1 MSTYWEKRSYAQ
13 QSTDVD
19 GLSERGLVYLM
30 AQKFSIAS
38 PGSVA
43 FSLNPNG
50 ANLEIHA
57 YTLSNTGETCYAE
70 LIESASATSYGTAIP
85 GRNLNRNYTDTHT
98 AVLKS
103 ASAVSG
109 GTVIANE
116 LFGSEKASGAENSG
130 RVHALNASRQYVM
143 NFTNLG
149 NQATTCHINL
159 VWSENEPDHYNL
171 IRNVTD

>member
-13 QSTDVD
+13 QSTDAES
-19 GLSERGLVYLM
+19 LSERGIVFLM

-43 FSLNPNG
+43 FSLDPNG
-50 ANLEIHA
+50 ANVEIHGYA
-57 YTLSNTGETCYAE
+57 LVNTGEPCYGE
-70 LIESASATSYGTAIP
+70 LIESASATPYGAAIP

-103 ASAVSG
+103 ASAISG

-116 LFGSEKASGAENSG
+116 LFGSDKAAGGEHSGK
-130 RVHALNASRQYVM
+130 VHVLHPDRDYIM

-159 VWSENEPDHYNL
+159 IWSENEPDHYNL